1 MALKYQLDT
10 LDGLSSTDAK
20 HYTKA
25 DDGKFRL
32 VIDGEP
38 TESSK
43 LAEFRDKNIALIKD
57 LSKFDGIDPEAVKV
71 ERAELAALKAA
82 KPNERITELEGQ
94 LAAEKAARADAEQK
108 AATNRVRD
116 TFQTKASAI
125 GARLN
130 ALDIISGK
138 AEALF
143 TVVNGVVQAKPNT
156 FSKTRPGELL
166 TPDEW
171 LGDATR
177 EFPFLFE
184 PSSGSGAHPLS
195 SSGGTVGNIPE
206 LRDPTPEQLGRHA
219 DDILAGK
226 LKVVTSS

>member
-10 LDGLSSTDAK
+10 LDALSATDAK
-20 HYTKA
+20 HYTKT

-32 VIDGEP
+32 VIEGEP
-38 TESSK
+38 AESAK

-57 LSKFDGIDPEAVKV
+57 LARFDGIDPEAVKTD
-71 ERAELAALKAA
+71 RAKLAEIENA

-94 LAAEKAARADAEQK
+94 LAAEKTARAEAEQK

-116 TFQTKASAI
+116 TIETKALAI
-125 GARLN
+125 GARRN
-130 ALDIISGK
+130 ALDILSGK
-138 AEALF
+138 GEAQF

-166 TPDEW
+166 TLDEW

-184 PSSGSGAHPLS
+184 PSSGSGAHPLP
-195 SSGGTVGNIPE
+195 SGGGTGGVPE

-219 DDILAGK
+219 DDILAGRI
-226 LKVVTSS
+226 KVVTSS

>member
-10 LDGLSSTDAK
+10 LDGLSPTDAK
-20 HYTKA
+20 HYTKT

-32 VIDGEP
+32 VIEGEP
-38 TESSK
+38 PESAK
-43 LAEFRDKNIALIKD
+43 LTEFRDKNIALIKD
-57 LSKFDGIDPEAVKV
+57 LARFDGIDPEAVKTDRAKLV
-71 ERAELAALKAA
+71 EIEKA

-94 LAAEKAARADAEQK
+94 LAAEKTARAEVEQK

-116 TFQTKASAI
+116 TFQTKASAL
-125 GARLN
+125 GARPN

-143 TVVNGVVQAKPNT
+143 TVVDGVIQAKPNT
-156 FSKTRPGELL
+156 FSRTRPGELL

-171 LGDATR
+171 LADSAR
-177 EFPFLFE
+177 EFPFLFL
-184 PSSGSGAHPLS
+184 PSSGSGSHPLPGG
-195 SSGGTVGNIPE
+195 SGGTSGVPE

-219 DDILAGK
+219 DDILAGRM
-226 LKVVTSS
+226 KVVTSS